1 MLEIPMG
8 MVWVLIPIFA
18 IGMKTLREI
27 VLFKRQQRHLGSSNE
42 QLEKLVAE
50 LRTRERALED
60 RLENLE
66 AIVVSQT
73 WDVVHDKS
81 LPPAARELKLS
92 SVAPHEMA
100 PPSAQ
105 NSQRAEVLARRLKG

>member
-1 MLEIPMG
+1 MEGAFWM
-8 MVWVLIPIFA
+8 MIPIVA
-18 IGMKTLREI
+18 IVAGTVKEWIR
-27 VLFKRQQRHLGSSNE
+27 VRARQRQLGSSNDH
-42 QLEKLVAE
+42 LEKQVTE
-50 LRTRERALED
+50 LRSRERDLID

-81 LPPAARELKLS
+81 LPPAVKELKLS

-100 PPSAQ
+100 PASVQ

>member
-1 MLEIPMG
+1 MEGIAFWM
-8 MVWVLIPIFA
+8 MIPIVA
-18 IGMKTLREI
+18 IVAGTVKEWIR
-27 VLFKRQQRHLGSSNE
+27 VRARQRQLGSSNE
-42 QLEKLVAE
+42 HLEKQLAE
-50 LRTRERALED
+50 LRTRERDLID
-60 RLENLE
+60 RIENLE

-100 PPSAQ
+100 PPAVQ

>member
-1 MLEIPMG
+1 MEGIAFW
-8 MVWVLIPIFA
+8 MVIPIVA
-18 IGMKTLREI
+18 IVAGTVKEWIR
-27 VLFKRQQRHLGSSNE
+27 VRARQRQLGSSTNH
-42 QLEKLVAE
+42 LEKEVEE
-50 LRTRERALED
+50 LRRRERDLID

-81 LPPAARELKLS
+81 LPPAVKELKLS
-92 SVAPHEMA
+92 SVAPHEMT
-100 PPSAQ
+100 PPSVQ